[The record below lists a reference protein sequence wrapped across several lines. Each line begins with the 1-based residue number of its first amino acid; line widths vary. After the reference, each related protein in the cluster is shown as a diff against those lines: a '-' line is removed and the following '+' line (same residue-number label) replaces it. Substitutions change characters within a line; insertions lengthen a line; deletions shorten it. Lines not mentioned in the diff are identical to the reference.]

1 MSLRETIE
9 RIQRMRDEEAL
20 LEGDN
25 LTLPEPEFERR
36 WVQQETFDRC
46 LDVLQLQAHGIVPA
60 QGVPPA

>member
-20 LEGDN
+20 AEGDD

-36 WVQQETFDRC
+36 WVQQETFAC
-46 LDVLQLQAHGIVPA
+46 LDVLQLQAYRIEPA
-60 QGVPPA
+60 QGAPPA